1 MGLRIPSPSSGRELT
16 VVALVITLGALV
28 GSRYSDSLSRVG
40 RVVASD
46 AISDEVAEF
55 EAVVEAIE
63 ESSADAADLESAVL
77 KGAIPQMLANLDP
90 HSQFFEPTPFVRLRE
105 EQAGTYAGVGM
116 QIAMF
121 ESSPIV
127 EHPFPGTPAFEAG
140 VRPGDAIRT
149 VDGQRTQGRTLDEV
163 VELVRGLHGTA
174 VRLGLEREGQNGLI
188 EVDVIRDTIPR
199 PTVPLAFMVKP
210 GIGFIQISSFGETTA
225 EEFDAAL
232 EKLNKTGLEGLV
244 LDLRDNHGGLLTA
257 GVHVAGQ
264 FLEEGTLVVSHRG
277 RASRERRYYAEPNAG
292 NRAYPMTVL
301 VDCRSASAA
310 EIVAGALQ
318 DHDRALVVGG
328 SNTFGKGLVQSV
340 LQLPQSA
347 GMVLTT
353 ARYYTPSGRLIQR
366 HYDDVTLGEYYAN
379 PCSET
384 FQPDQSD
391 AHLTDAGRVV
401 YSGSGIT
408 PDVHIEPELVGYFE
422 RDLIN
427 VRAFDR
433 FANRLLRE
441 VEKLPPHWDLDRNAL
456 GEFRNFAA
464 QLAVSTTDADFR
476 RAEPFLRRKTKQAV
490 YTAAVHVDEGAKADA
505 ELDPAVLR
513 AVALLPK
520 AAQLRQSARPAV
532 AQIRLPGG
540 AD

>member
-1 MGLRIPSPSSGRELT
+1 MRLRISSASVRAIGI
-16 VVALVITLGALV
+16 VALVVLFGALA
-28 GSRYSDSLSRVG
+28 GSQFSGSLSRAG
-40 RVVASD
+40 GVVASE
-46 AISDEVAEF
+46 AISEEIAQF
-55 EAVVEAIE
+55 EAVVSAIE
-63 ESSADAADLESAVL
+63 QSSADASDLESAVL
-77 KGAIPQMLANLDP
+77 KGAIPQMLATLDP
-90 HSQFFEPTPFVRLRE
+90 HSQFLEPTPFVRLRE

-116 QIAMF
+116 QITMF
-121 ESSPIV
+121 EGSPIV
-127 EHPFPGTPAFEAG
+127 EYPFPGTPAFEAG
-140 VRPGDAIRT
+140 VRPGDAIRK

-163 VELVRGLHGTA
+163 VDLVRGLRGTA
-174 VRLGLEREGQNGLI
+174 VRLGLERDGQPGIVEL
-188 EVDVIRDTIPR
+188 DVIRDTIPR
-199 PTVPLAFMVKP
+199 PTVPLAFLVKP
-210 GIGFIQISSFGETTA
+210 GIGFIQITSFGETTA
-225 EEFDAAL
+225 AEFDAAL
-232 EKLNKTGLEGLV
+232 KKLNEAGLEGLV

-264 FLEEGTLVVSHRG
+264 FLDEGALVVSHRG
-277 RASRERRYYAEPNAG
+277 RASRERRYYAEPRAD
-292 NRAYPMTVL
+292 NRSYPMTVL

-318 DHDRALVVGG
+318 DHDRALIVG

-379 PCSET
+379 PCSES
-384 FQPDQSD
+384 FKPDQSD

-408 PDVHIEPELVGYFE
+408 PDARIDPELVGYFE
-422 RDLIN
+422 RDLLN

-433 FANRLLRE
+433 FANRLLRDVHE
-441 VEKLPPHWDLDRNAL
+441 LPPHWDLDANAL
-456 GEFRNFAA
+456 GQFRNFAA
-464 QLAVSTTDADFR
+464 QLAVATTDADFR

-490 YTAAVHVDEGAKADA
+490 YTAAIHVDEGARADA

-520 AAQLRQSARPAV
+520 AAQLRQPARPAV
-532 AQIRLPGG
+532 AQAGLPRPSG
-540 AD
+540 D

>member
-1 MGLRIPSPSSGRELT
+1 M
-16 VVALVITLGALV
+16 LGALV
-28 GSRYSDSLSRVG
+28 GSHFSDSLSRAG
-40 RVVASD
+40 RVVASE
-46 AISDEVAEF
+46 AISSEIAQF
-55 EAVVEAIE
+55 EAVVSAIE
-63 ESSADAADLESAVL
+63 TSSADASNLESAVM

-105 EQAGTYAGVGM
+105 EQAGTYAGIGM

-121 ESSPIV
+121 EGSPIV
-127 EHPFPGTPAFEAG
+127 EHPFPGTPAFQAG

-149 VDGQRTQGRTLDEV
+149 VDGQKTRGRTLDEV
-163 VELVRGLHGTA
+163 VDLVRGLRGTA
-174 VRLGLEREGQNGLI
+174 VRLGLQRDGQRDLV

-225 EEFDAAL
+225 DEFDEAVK
-232 EKLNKTGLEGLV
+232 KLNQAGLEGLV

-264 FLEEGTLVVSHRG
+264 FLEEGALVVSHRG
-277 RASRERRYYAEPNAG
+277 RASRERRYYADPSAD

-318 DHDRALVVGG
+318 DHDRALVVGA
-328 SNTFGKGLVQSV
+328 NTFGKGLVQSV

-384 FQPDQSD
+384 FLPDQSE

-408 PDVHIEPELVGYFE
+408 PDAPIDPELVGYFE
-422 RDLIN
+422 RDLMD
-427 VRAFDR
+427 VRAFER
-433 FANRLLRE
+433 FANLLLRE
-441 VEKLPPHWDLDRNAL
+441 VGKLPPHWDLDANAL
-456 GEFRNFAA
+456 GRLRNFAA
-464 QLAVSTTDADFR
+464 HLAVSTTDADFQ
-476 RAEPFLRRKTKQAV
+476 RAKPFLRRKTKQAV

-505 ELDPAVLR
+505 ELDPVVLR

-532 AQIRLPGG
+532 AQARLPLRN
-540 AD
+540 D

>member
-1 MGLRIPSPSSGRELT
+1 MGLRTPSPANGRAIGTVALT
-16 VVALVITLGALV
+16 VLLGALG
-28 GSRYSDSLSRVG
+28 GSQFSGSLSRVG
-40 RVVASD
+40 RVVPSED
-46 AISDEVAEF
+46 IGREIAEF
-55 EAVVEAIE
+55 ESVVRAIE
-63 ESSADAADLESAVL
+63 ASSADAADLESAVM
-77 KGAIPQMLANLDP
+77 KGAIPQMLASLDP

-121 ESSPIV
+121 EGVPII
-127 EHPFPGTPAFEAG
+127 EHPFPGTPAFKAG

-149 VDGQRTQGRTLDEV
+149 VDGQGTRGRTLDEV
-163 VELVRGLHGTA
+163 VELVRGLRGTA
-174 VRLGLEREGQNGLI
+174 VRLGLERDGRGGLV

-199 PTVPLAFMVKP
+199 PTVPLAFLVKP
-210 GIGFIQISSFGETTA
+210 GIGFIQITSFGETTA
-225 EEFDAAL
+225 DEFDAAL
-232 EKLNKTGLEGLV
+232 KKLNETGLEGLV
-244 LDLRDNHGGLLTA
+244 LDLRENHGGLLTA

-264 FLEEGTLVVSHRG
+264 FLDEGALVVSHRG
-277 RASRERRYYAEPNAG
+277 RASRERRYYAEPRAD
-292 NRAYPMTVL
+292 NRTYPMTVL
-301 VDCRSASAA
+301 VDCRSASAS

-318 DHDRALVVGG
+318 DHDRALVVGA
-328 SNTFGKGLVQSV
+328 NTFGKGLVQSV

-384 FQPDQSD
+384 FQPDRSD

-408 PDVHIEPELVGYFE
+408 PDAHIDPEMVGYFE
-422 RDLIN
+422 RDLLN

-433 FANRLLRE
+433 FANRLLRDSD
-441 VEKLPPHWDLDRNAL
+441 KLPPHWDLDAAAL
-456 GEFRNFAA
+456 GRFRDFAA
-464 QLAVSTTDADFR
+464 QLAVATTDEDFR
-476 RAEPFLRRKTKQAV
+476 RAEPFLRRKAKQAV
-490 YTAAVHVDEGAKADA
+490 YTAAVHVDEGARANA

-513 AVALLPK
+513 AVDLLPK
-520 AAQLRQSARPAV
+520 AAQLRRSARPAV
-532 AQIRLPGG
+532 AQARLPKSG
-540 AD
+540 D

>member
-1 MGLRIPSPSSGRELT
+1 MVL
-16 VVALVITLGALV
+16 LGALA
-28 GSRYSDSLSRVG
+28 GSHFSDSLSRAG
-40 RVVASD
+40 RVVPTEDIGSEIAQ
-46 AISDEVAEF
+46 F
-55 EAVVEAIE
+55 EAVVSAVEA
-63 ESSADAADLESAVL
+63 SSADASNLESAMM
-77 KGAIPQMLANLDP
+77 KGAIPQMLASLDP
-90 HSQFFEPTPFVRLRE
+90 HSQFFEPTPFIRLRE

-121 ESSPIV
+121 EGAPIV
-127 EHPFPGTPAFEAG
+127 EHPFPGTPAFKAG
-140 VRPGDAIRT
+140 VRPGDVLRT
-149 VDGQRTQGRTLDEV
+149 VDGKTTKGRTLDEV
-163 VELVRGLHGTA
+163 VDLVRGLRGTA
-174 VRLGLEREGQNGLI
+174 VRLGLEREGRHDLV
-188 EVDVIRDTIPR
+188 ELDVDRDTIPR
-199 PTVPLAFMVKP
+199 PTVPLAFLVKP
-210 GIGFIQISSFGETTA
+210 GIGFIQITSFGETTA
-225 EEFDAAL
+225 DEFDAAL
-232 EKLNKTGLEGLV
+232 KKLNEAGLEGLV

-264 FLEEGTLVVSHRG
+264 FLEEGALVVSHRG
-277 RASRERRYYAEPNAG
+277 RASRERRYYAEPRAD

-318 DHDRALVVGG
+318 DHDRALIVG

-379 PCSET
+379 PCAAT
-384 FQPDQSD
+384 FQPDRSD

-408 PDVHIEPELVGYFE
+408 PDVHIDPELVGYFE

-433 FANRLLRE
+433 FASRLLRG
-441 VEKLPPHWDLDRNAL
+441 VDKLPPHWDLDAKAL
-456 GEFRNFAA
+456 GQFRNFAA
-464 QLAVSTTDADFR
+464 QLAVATTDADFR

-505 ELDPAVLR
+505 ELDPVVLR

-520 AAQLRQSARPAV
+520 AAQLPQSARPAV
-532 AQIRLPGG
+532 AQARLPGR